1 MLTVLCIYRVLQMYL
16 HSRDI
21 LLTLHT
27 PAEFTIVIFK
37 EGISVF
43 DLKTIKK
50 VNEGRNNILH
60 LLTALRTTSYR

>member
-50 VNEGRNNILH
+50 SE
-60 LLTALRTTSYR
+60 